1 MTREARSESRAVW
14 TPMLALVACLI
25 GAACAAQKPPLSPTA
40 LSATIDTLATR
51 GDSTGLATLAHRQC
65 RSDSTEVRRTC
76 LEDFFVG
83 LAANGRTGMA
93 LGALAQ
99 LGKAHEDVEREGH
112 GYTHVIGIRAWQPG
126 DDVANVFRG
135 CNGLYQSGCYHGV
148 IQSYLTA
155 EGTLDSTRAVTLC
168 DAVASD
174 VKELWLRFQC
184 VHGLGHGFEMAL
196 NWELPAALTRCD
208 WLANGWDRQACYGG
222 AFMEN
227 AIASMSGGHHHVSV
241 RALEK
246 ASEANAAA
254 DHSAHGGMAGMNHAP
269 ALGAITFKMRDSTDA
284 LYPCSATEPKYRSAC
299 YQLQGGIILA
309 NTGGR
314 FGLATAACDKVGS
327 QWRSYCYQSLGTNA
341 SGMAVQKNSKA
352 IAYCT
357 NGDPDYQPYCF
368 VGVVK
373 NYIDVTAKP
382 ADGIAFC
389 KDVPPGKN
397 RTQCFVAVGEQIVVL
412 FPTDV
417 PKREALCSEAGLDG
431 VADCRRG
438 AALPPK

>member
-1 MTREARSESRAVW
+1 
-14 TPMLALVACLI
+14 MLVLCLCLA
-25 GAACAAQKPPLSPTA
+25 GVACAAQKPPLAPAALTA
-40 LSATIDTLATR
+40 TMDTLATR
-51 GDSTGLATLAHRQC
+51 GDTSGLALLAQRQC
-65 RSDSTEVRRTC
+65 TSDSAEVRRTC
-76 LEDFFVG
+76 LEDYFVG
-83 LAANGRTGMA
+83 LAANGRTAVA
-93 LGALAQ
+93 LGALAE
-99 LGKAHEDVEREGH
+99 LGKEHEDVERDGH
-112 GYTHVIGIRAWQPG
+112 GYTHVIGIRAWAPG
-126 DDVANVFRG
+126 GDVSKVFRG

-168 DAVASD
+168 DAVAPD

-208 WLANGWDRQACYGG
+208 WLPNGWDREACYGG

-227 AIASMSGGHHHVSV
+227 AIASMSGGGHHVSV

-246 ASEANAAA
+246 TSEANAAM
-254 DHSAHGGMAGMNHAP
+254 DHSAHSGMAGMNHAP

-284 LYPCSATEPKYRSAC
+284 LYPCSATEPKYRNAC
-299 YQLQGGIILA
+299 YQLQGGIIRA
-309 NTGGR
+309 STGGR
-314 FGLATAACDKVGS
+314 FGLATAACDKVGT
-327 QWRSYCYQSLGTNA
+327 QWRPLCYQSLGTNA
-341 SGMAVQKNSKA
+341 SGMAVQKNAKA
-352 IAYCT
+352 IAYCS
-357 NGDPDYQPYCF
+357 NGDPAYQPYCF

-397 RTQCFVAVGEQIVVL
+397 RSQCFVAVGEQISVL
-412 FPTDV
+412 HPTDI
-417 PKREALCSEAGLDG
+417 PTRESLCSAAGLDG

-438 AALPPK
+438 ASLAPR

>member
-1 MTREARSESRAVW
+1 
-14 TPMLALVACLI
+14 MLVLCLCLA
-25 GAACAAQKPPLSPTA
+25 GVACAAQKPPLAPAALTA
-40 LSATIDTLATR
+40 TMDTLATR
-51 GDSTGLATLAHRQC
+51 GDTSGLALLAQRQC
-65 RSDSTEVRRTC
+65 TSDSAEVRRTC
-76 LEDFFVG
+76 LEDYFVG
-83 LAANGRTGMA
+83 LAANGRTAVA
-93 LGALAQ
+93 LGALAE
-99 LGKAHEDVEREGH
+99 LGKEHEDVERDGH
-112 GYTHVIGIRAWQPG
+112 GYTHVIGIRAWAPG
-126 DDVANVFRG
+126 GDVSKVFRG

-168 DAVASD
+168 DAVAPD

-208 WLANGWDRQACYGG
+208 WLPNGWDREACYGG

-227 AIASMSGGHHHVSV
+227 AIASMSGGGHHVSV

-246 ASEANAAA
+246 TSEANAAM
-254 DHSAHGGMAGMNHAP
+254 DHSAHSGMAGMNHAP

-284 LYPCSATEPKYRSAC
+284 LYPCSATEPKYRNAC

-309 NTGGR
+309 STGGR
-314 FGLATAACDKVGS
+314 FGLATAACDKVGT
-327 QWRSYCYQSLGTNA
+327 QWRPLCYQSLGTNA
-341 SGMAVQKNSKA
+341 SGMAVQKNAKA
-352 IAYCT
+352 IAYCS
-357 NGDPDYQPYCF
+357 NGDPAYQPYCF

-397 RTQCFVAVGEQIVVL
+397 RSQCFVAVGEQISVL
-412 FPTDV
+412 HPTDI
-417 PKREALCSEAGLDG
+417 PTRESLCSAAGLDG

-438 AALPPK
+438 ASLAPR

>member
-1 MTREARSESRAVW
+1 MKREAW
-14 TPMLALVACLI
+14 TPILAVVACLV
-25 GAACAAQKPPLSPTA
+25 GAACAAQKAPLAPAALTA
-40 LSATIDTLATR
+40 TMDTLATR
-51 GDSTGLATLAHRQC
+51 GDSAGLALLAQRQC
-65 RSDSTEVRRTC
+65 TSDSAEVRRTC
-76 LEDFFVG
+76 LEDYFVG
-83 LAANGRTGMA
+83 LAANGRTAVA

-112 GYTHVIGIRAWQPG
+112 GYTHVIGIRAWAPG
-126 DDVANVFRG
+126 SDVSKVFRG

-168 DAVASD
+168 DAVAPD

-208 WLANGWDRQACYGG
+208 WLPNGWDREACYGG

-227 AIASMSGGHHHVSV
+227 AIASMSGGGHHVSV

-246 ASEANAAA
+246 TSEANAAM

-284 LYPCSATEPKYRSAC
+284 LYPCSATEPKYRNAC

-309 NTGGR
+309 STGGR

-327 QWRSYCYQSLGTNA
+327 QWRPLCYQSLGTNA
-341 SGMAVQKNSKA
+341 SGMAVQKNAKA
-352 IAYCT
+352 IAYCS
-357 NGDPDYQPYCF
+357 NGDPAYQPYCF

-397 RTQCFVAVGEQIVVL
+397 RSQCFVAVGEQISVL
-412 FPTDV
+412 HPTDI
-417 PKREALCSEAGLDG
+417 PTRESLCSEAGLDG

-438 AALPPK
+438 ASLAPR